1 MRGEEWKVGGEASG
15 ESCGSLNGGIVIN
28 DTY

>member
-15 ESCGSLNGGIVIN
+15 EKCGNLNGGIVI
-28 DTY
+28 DDS